1 MKEIL
6 SLTKVRL
13 PVESDYNLIGSQNV
27 TKHPFHPKLEN
38 EINMLKAK

>member
-13 PVESDYNLIGSQNV
+13 PFESDYNLIGSQNV
-27 TKHPFHPKLEN
+27 TKHPFPQNIHFIPRWK
-38 EINMLKAK
+38 MK